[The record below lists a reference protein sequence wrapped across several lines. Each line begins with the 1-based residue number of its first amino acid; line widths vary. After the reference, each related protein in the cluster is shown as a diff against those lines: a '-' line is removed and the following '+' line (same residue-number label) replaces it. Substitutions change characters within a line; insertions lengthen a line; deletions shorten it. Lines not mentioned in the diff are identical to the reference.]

1 MNRRQLG
8 LHRAKLADLLVLL
21 VLLCLTALYGIDTVR
36 ASTHI
41 LNLILVLP
49 AAIVV
54 AVLCAAQFV
63 IDIVH
68 VSEAPPPREP
78 VRQVLPV
85 MLLFAAYV
93 VSLEW
98 LGFDVGTFAFLC
110 AFLWLHGERRL
121 RWLFAYSI
129 CFAAVTTLFFA
140 YMLPYP
146 MPMLILDTAY

>member
-1 MNRRQLG
+1 M
-8 LHRAKLADLLVLL
+8 ADLLVLL
-21 VLLCLTALYGIDTVR
+21 LLLGLVAMYGIDAVR

-49 AAIVV
+49 VMIVI

-63 IDIVH
+63 IDLKDFRQ
-68 VSEAPPPREP
+68 APPPREP

-93 VSLEW
+93 LSLQW

-110 AFLWLHGERRL
+110 IFLWLHGERRL
-121 RWLFAYSI
+121 RWLLAYSI
-129 CFAAVTTLFFA
+129 CFAAVTTLLFA

-146 MPMLILDTAY
+146 MPMLIFDTAY